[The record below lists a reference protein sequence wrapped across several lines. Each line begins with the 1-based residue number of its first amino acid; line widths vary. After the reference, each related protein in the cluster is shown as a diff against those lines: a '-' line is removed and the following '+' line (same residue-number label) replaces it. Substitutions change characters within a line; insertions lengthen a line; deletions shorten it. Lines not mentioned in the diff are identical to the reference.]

1 MTTTTETRPS
11 KAKAPAKKA
20 APKSRAAKPAP
31 EPTPPPAPPTPATDG
46 YIEMSAT
53 LLKQIIAVV
62 APAAS
67 TDDCRPVLCNISIE
81 LTADGRAVFAAT
93 DSYRL
98 HHLVLNVALDIGRQ
112 EGHVTGQI
120 PAWWLQRWARGK
132 FAKDDVVRLS
142 WTEMTAT
149 IRCGDMTDSMAHDRF
164 APFPNM
170 AKFMDDAAADPT
182 QTIAH
187 FNPRFLAATLAAC
200 AKWGRDEYSPV
211 RLNPLAPGLF
221 VAKSADG
228 LFTGL
233 LMPVRVG

>member
-1 MTTTTETRPS
+1 MTTTTKTRPS
-11 KAKAPAKKA
+11 KTKAPAKKA
-20 APKSRAAKPAP
+20 ATKPRATKPPA
-31 EPTPPPAPPTPATDG
+31 EPTPPPAPGTDG

-53 LLKQIIAVV
+53 MLKQIIAVV
-62 APAAS
+62 APAAA
-67 TDDCRPVLCNISIE
+67 ISVE

-98 HHLVLNVALDIGRQ
+98 HHLVLNVALDVGRQ

-132 FAKDDVVRLS
+132 FAKNDVVRLS
-142 WTEMTAT
+142 WTETTAT
-149 IRCGDMTDSMAHDRF
+149 IRCGDMTDSMTHDLF

-170 AKFMDDAAADPT
+170 AKIIDDAAADPT

-200 AKWGRDEYSPV
+200 AKWGRGEYSPA
-211 RLNPLAPGLF
+211 RLNPSAPGLF

>member
-1 MTTTTETRPS
+1 MTTTTKTRPS
-11 KAKAPAKKA
+11 KAKAPATKA
-20 APKSRAAKPAP
+20 AAKPRTTKPKA
-31 EPTPPPAPPTPATDG
+31 EPTPPPAPATDG

-53 LLKQIIAVV
+53 MLKQIIAVV
-62 APAAS
+62 APAAAN
-67 TDDCRPVLCNISIE
+67 DEGRPVLCNISVE

-98 HHLVLNVALDIGRQ
+98 HHLVLNVALDVGRQ

-132 FAKDDVVRLS
+132 FTKGDVVRLS
-142 WTEMTAT
+142 WTETTAT
-149 IRCGDMTDSMAHDRF
+149 ISCGDMTDSMAHDRF

-170 AKFMDDAAADPT
+170 AKIMDDAAADPT
-182 QTIAH
+182 QSIAH
-187 FNPRFLAATLAAC
+187 FNPRFLSAVLAAC
-200 AKWGRDEYSPV
+200 AKWGSGEYSPV
-211 RLNPLAPGLF
+211 RLDPLAPGMF